1 MPAVMTDSRSPS
13 LVHPQTRTHTRA
25 RALSVKGTNSPCCL
39 LLDAAR
45 PRRIHLTVGF
55 DWISIFYSQVHMASS
70 DGLEK
75 CVLHRGRSQSDPNI
89 LSESGIDLSHSA
101 DVMEQQQ
108 VLRSSCLVSGVHTPP
123 IRRHSKLATL
133 GRIFRPWKWRKKKN
147 EKLKQSSTDVALASG
162 LHSPDISSP
171 IQGISDAEIRL
182 PGSQGPILSI
192 SSMEYLSSEQDNLP
206 TIDFALDNDTTEE
219 TNSNEDD
226 EDEEVVSVN
235 ENEGVEEDAEDGEE
249 DEEDEPQ
256 EQSPHDSHASQLSA
270 EEDADKVANAAVP
283 QSNCFLPKEP
293 PRVNDG
299 PSPVVLRGPFSNH
312 AGSPH
317 IGSIH
322 PPLPPSCI
330 IEELHRA
337 LASKL
342 RQESIEREPCGDCEN
357 RKEAEEN
364 KENVRQDHFSTDA
377 SGIIC
382 DIDSWNESVIS
393 GTLPRRMRK
402 ELLSVKLRNRPSK
415 QELED
420 RNIFPTRSDQER
432 QEIRQQI
439 EMKLAK
445 RLSQRPAVEELE
457 SRNILKQRNDQTEQ
471 EERREIKQRLNRKL
485 NQRPT
490 VDELRERKILIRFS
504 DYVEVAKAQDYDRRA
519 DKPWT
524 RLSAADK
531 VCSYRKELNEF
542 KSTEMEVHVSSKH
555 LTRFHRP

>member
-1 MPAVMTDSRSPS
+1 
-13 LVHPQTRTHTRA
+13 
-25 RALSVKGTNSPCCL
+25 
-39 LLDAAR
+39 
-45 PRRIHLTVGF
+45 
-55 DWISIFYSQVHMASS
+55 MASS
-70 DGLEK
+70 DGLDK
-75 CVLHRGRSQSDPNI
+75 CGLHRGRSQSDPNI

-101 DVMEQQQ
+101 DVMEQQK

-147 EKLKQSSTDVALASG
+147 EKLKQSSTDVALACG
-162 LHSPDISSP
+162 LHSLDISSP

-206 TIDFALDNDTTEE
+206 TDSVQDNETTEE
-219 TNSNEDD
+219 PNSNEDKD
-226 EDEEVVSVN
+226 EDGEDVAPVN
-235 ENEGVEEDAEDGEE
+235 ENEDVDEDAEDGEE
-249 DEEDEPQ
+249 DEEYEPQ
-256 EQSPHDSHASQLSA
+256 EQSPLSSHGNLTSQLSS
-270 EEDADKVANAAVP
+270 EEDLSKVAIAAVP
-283 QSNCFLPKEP
+283 QSNCFLPKDL
-293 PRVNDG
+293 PRVPDR
-299 PSPVVLRGPFSNH
+299 PSPVVLRGPFSNP

-337 LASKL
+337 LATKL
-342 RQESIEREPCGDCEN
+342 RQDSIERESSGDCEN

-364 KENVRQDHFSTDA
+364 KENVRQDHCFTDA
-377 SGIIC
+377 SGIIY
-382 DIDSWNESVIS
+382 DIDGWNESVIS
-393 GTLPRRMRK
+393 GTLPKRMKK
-402 ELLSVKLRNRPSK
+402 ELLAVKLRNRPSK

-420 RNIFPTRSDQER
+420 RNIFPARSDQER

-531 VCSYRKELNEF
+531 AAIRKELNEF
-542 KSTEMEVHVSSKH
+542 KSTEMEVHASSKH

>member
-1 MPAVMTDSRSPS
+1 M
-13 LVHPQTRTHTRA
+13 QRA
-25 RALSVKGTNSPCCL
+25 FVSFVT
-39 LLDAAR
+39 
-45 PRRIHLTVGF
+45 
-55 DWISIFYSQVHMASS
+55 
-70 DGLEK
+70 
-75 CVLHRGRSQSDPNI
+75 
-89 LSESGIDLSHSA
+89 

-171 IQGISDAEIRL
+171 IQGISDAGIRL

-206 TIDFALDNDTTEE
+206 TIDFAQDHDTTEE
-219 TNSNEDD
+219 PNSNED
-226 EDEEVVSVN
+226 EEEEEVVSVN
-235 ENEGVEEDAEDGEE
+235 ENEDVEEDAEDGEE
-249 DEEDEPQ
+249 DEGDEPQ
-256 EQSPHDSHASQLSA
+256 DQSPPNSLGDLASQLSA
-270 EEDADKVANAAVP
+270 EEDPSKVAIIAVP

-293 PRVNDG
+293 PRVAEG

-312 AGSPH
+312 KGSPH

-402 ELLSVKLRNRPSK
+402 ELLAVKLRNRPSK

-490 VDELRERKILIRFS
+490 VDELREQKILIRFS

-531 VCSYRKELNEF
+531 AAIRKELNEF

-555 LTRFHRP
+555 LTSLDMPLPEPWRRPWDSLILPAPWAEWCLDVFNAGSCVSTTSGGREHLRIICGHYKHEAVRAKKLRN

>member
-1 MPAVMTDSRSPS
+1 
-13 LVHPQTRTHTRA
+13 
-25 RALSVKGTNSPCCL
+25 
-39 LLDAAR
+39 
-45 PRRIHLTVGF
+45 
-55 DWISIFYSQVHMASS
+55 
-70 DGLEK
+70 
-75 CVLHRGRSQSDPNI
+75 
-89 LSESGIDLSHSA
+89 
-101 DVMEQQQ
+101 MEQQR

-133 GRIFRPWKWRKKKN
+133 GRLFRPWKWRKKKN
-147 EKLKQSSTDVALASG
+147 EKLKQSSTDVALACG
-162 LHSPDISSP
+162 LHSPDPGSP
-171 IQGISDAEIRL
+171 IQGVSDVDLRL
-182 PGSQGPILSI
+182 PGPQGPILSI
-192 SSMEYLSSEQDNLP
+192 SSMEYLSSEHDHLP
-206 TIDFALDNDTTEE
+206 TVPDSLEDTDTTEQPHR
-219 TNSNEDD
+219 
-226 EDEEVVSVN
+226 
-235 ENEGVEEDAEDGEE
+235 GEE
-249 DEEDEPQ
+249 DEEVEETVPVDDAERADSDADENEENEEEAPQ
-256 EQSPHDSHASQLSA
+256 RHSPQSNHGILIPQLNT
-270 EEDADKVANAAVP
+270 EEDPGKIVITAVP
-283 QSNCFLPKEP
+283 QSNSFLPKDV
-293 PRVNDG
+293 PRVPEG
-299 PSPVVLRGPFSNH
+299 PNPVVLRGPFSNPV
-312 AGSPH
+312 GSPH
-317 IGSIH
+317 IGTMH

-337 LASKL
+337 LATKL
-342 RQESIEREPCGDCEN
+342 RQESTERETSGDVEN

-364 KENVRQDHFSTDA
+364 KENVRQSQCFTDA
-377 SGIIC
+377 SGIIY
-382 DIDSWNESVIS
+382 DMDSWNESVIS

-402 ELLSVKLRNRPSK
+402 ELLAVKLRNRPSK

-420 RNIFPTRSDQER
+420 RNIFPARSDQER

-490 VDELRERKILIRFS
+490 VDELRDRKILIRFS

-531 VCSYRKELNEF
+531 AAIRKELNEF
-542 KSTEMEVHVSSKH
+542 KSTEMEVHASSKH

>member
-1 MPAVMTDSRSPS
+1 MATTVALLTLRLPVVSFQGLTWQVQSCS
-13 LVHPQTRTHTRA
+13 L
-25 RALSVKGTNSPCCL
+25 
-39 LLDAAR
+39 
-45 PRRIHLTVGF
+45 
-55 DWISIFYSQVHMASS
+55 
-70 DGLEK
+70 
-75 CVLHRGRSQSDPNI
+75 
-89 LSESGIDLSHSA
+89 
-101 DVMEQQQ
+101 DVMEQQR

-133 GRIFRPWKWRKKKN
+133 GRLFRPWKWRKKKN
-147 EKLKQSSTDVALASG
+147 EKLKQSSTDVALACG
-162 LHSPDISSP
+162 LHSPDPGSP
-171 IQGISDAEIRL
+171 IQGVSDVDLRL
-182 PGSQGPILSI
+182 PGPQGPILSI
-192 SSMEYLSSEQDNLP
+192 SSMEYLSSEHDHLP
-206 TIDFALDNDTTEE
+206 LVPDSVEDGEMTEE
-219 TNSNEDD
+219 PNGGEEEEEEDEAGPADDAEEADSNVEEREDD
-226 EDEEVVSVN
+226 E
-235 ENEGVEEDAEDGEE
+235 EED
-249 DEEDEPQ
+249 PQ
-256 EQSPHDSHASQLSA
+256 RPSPPSNHSMLVPQLSA
-270 EEDADKVANAAVP
+270 EEDPGKVSITAVP
-283 QSNCFLPKEP
+283 QSNSFLPKDV
-293 PRVNDG
+293 PRVPDG
-299 PSPVVLRGPFSNH
+299 PSPVVLRGPFSNPV
-312 AGSPH
+312 GSPH
-317 IGSIH
+317 IGTMR

-337 LASKL
+337 LATKL
-342 RQESIEREPCGDCEN
+342 RQDSSTEREPSGEVEN

-364 KENVRQDHFSTDA
+364 KENVRQTHCFTDA
-377 SGIIC
+377 SGIIY
-382 DIDSWNESVIS
+382 DMDSWNESVIS

-402 ELLSVKLRNRPSK
+402 ELLAVKLRNRPSK

-420 RNIFPTRSDQER
+420 RNIFPARSDQER

-490 VDELRERKILIRFS
+490 VDELRDRKILIRFS

-531 VCSYRKELNEF
+531 AAIRKELNEF
-542 KSTEMEVHVSSKH
+542 KSTEMEVHASSKH